1 MAFSDKRWRPTDGRL
16 TLQRTITMTPTDP
29 GLLIAVLCHERLP
42 QMRLGTLDE
51 SARKK
56 FVENL
61 MSLGRGISYAITFDS
76 RNFDNQLSSG
86 EA

>member
-1 MAFSDKRWRPTDGRL
+1 
-16 TLQRTITMTPTDP
+16 MTPTDP

-42 QMRLGTLDE
+42 QLRLGMLE
-51 SARKK
+51 ASARKN
-56 FVENL
+56 FAENV
-61 MSLGRGISYAITFDS
+61 MPPGRGISYAITFDR